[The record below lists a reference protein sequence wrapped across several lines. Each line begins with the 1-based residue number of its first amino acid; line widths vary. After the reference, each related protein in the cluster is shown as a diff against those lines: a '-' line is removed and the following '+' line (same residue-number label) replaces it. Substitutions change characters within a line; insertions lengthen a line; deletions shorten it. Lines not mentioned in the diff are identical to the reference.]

1 MTKFLDDSAWLCA
14 EKLKKHGFETQKLK
28 NKIKKIKIKIN
39 TKIKPKVQQIIKQS
53 RKIQFFRALC
63 EMHMWTLIAFVLL
76 LQRAAAM
83 SSLEVTYQGNALAA
97 ETPAGDSD
105 IPGLRL

>member
-1 MTKFLDDSAWLCA
+1 
-14 EKLKKHGFETQKLK
+14 
-28 NKIKKIKIKIN
+28 
-39 TKIKPKVQQIIKQS
+39 
-53 RKIQFFRALC
+53 
-63 EMHMWTLIAFVLL
+63 MHMWTLIAFVLL